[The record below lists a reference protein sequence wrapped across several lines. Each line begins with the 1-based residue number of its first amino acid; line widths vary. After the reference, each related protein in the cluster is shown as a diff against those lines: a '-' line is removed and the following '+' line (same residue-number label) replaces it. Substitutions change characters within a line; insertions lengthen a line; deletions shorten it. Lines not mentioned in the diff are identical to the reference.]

1 MRTRSARLAI
11 ATLAAGTAL
20 AFAISTV
27 DARPGRGGS
36 AGSRG
41 ARTEQA
47 IPQTPTAAPRVQ
59 QPAAGQAQRPGQP
72 QAAASAAAARPSMAR
87 TMMTGFAAGLLG
99 AGLFGL
105 LSGQGFFS
113 GLGGFMGLLGL
124 LLQAAIIFLVIRLA
138 WNFFTRRK
146 DTAPVPA
153 GVPRRMLDDAPAPAA
168 APISANAAPAEPQRS
183 DAVGIGPDDYNQFQ
197 GALVGLMGAYGAEDM
212 ATIRMG
218 VTSEMAAHF
227 ESELAE
233 NARRGVVNRLGQPE
247 LLSGDLAESWF
258 EGETA
263 YATVALR
270 YRMTDVTLN
279 RSTGQVVAGD
289 ANRPAEIVEHW
300 TFRRERAGQYWLLSA
315 IAQA

>member
-1 MRTRSARLAI
+1 MKNRSARLAF
-11 ATLAAGTAL
+11 ATLAAATAL

-36 AGSRG
+36 TGNRG

-59 QPAAGQAQRPGQP
+59 QPAAGQPQRPAQP
-72 QAAASAAAARPSMAR
+72 QAASATAARPSMAR

-113 GLGGFMGLLGL
+113 GLGGLMGLLGL

-146 DTAPVPA
+146 DSAPVPA
-153 GVPRRMLDDAPAPAA
+153 GVPRRMLDEMPAAPAA
-168 APISANAAPAEPQRS
+168 MPAAAAAATTAPQRV
-183 DAVGIGPDDYNQFQ
+183 DAVGIGPDDYGQFH
-197 GALVGLMGAYGAEDM
+197 GALVGLMGAYGTEDV

-218 VTSEMAAHF
+218 VTPEMAAHF
-227 ESELAE
+227 ENELAE
-233 NARRGVVNRLGQPE
+233 NARRGVVNRLGKPE

-279 RSTGQVVAGD
+279 RTTGQIVAGD
-289 ANRPAEIVEHW
+289 ANRADEIVEHW